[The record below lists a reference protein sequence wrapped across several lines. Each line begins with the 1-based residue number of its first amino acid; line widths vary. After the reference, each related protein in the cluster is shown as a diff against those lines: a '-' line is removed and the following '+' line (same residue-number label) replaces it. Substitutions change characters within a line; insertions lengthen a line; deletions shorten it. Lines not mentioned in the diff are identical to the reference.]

1 MRQWGWSP
9 RGGPW
14 WVALRRLG
22 LAAALVVGSAA
33 TPHAQ
38 APGPPPTRARALLD
52 ETTRPLLPGVTV
64 EREIA
69 VGERQR
75 YTLRAEA
82 GQFLHVALTQQGI
95 DVVLAVAASDGAR
108 ESDVCDGPQGRE
120 AASLTATVPGE
131 VRVEVRPRE
140 GVVGRGRYALTA
152 LAPRVPGAPD
162 RDRIAAEDLLY
173 RGVSLQKDGGADSLR
188 AAVES
193 FAKARTL
200 WSALDEPFFEGV
212 CLLREGVSRRKLG
225 EHHRA
230 RELFQEAL
238 PLWRGLGEPSF
249 EAKTLDALGTADYF
263 LSDYEKALEHY
274 LAALPLRR
282 AAGDREGEAAT
293 LNNISV
299 GHGVLGRLSASLTWQ
314 EQALALHRE
323 LGDRRGQAS
332 LLHNMGVSSFKTS
345 RMQEALDRL
354 HEALSLSRAAG
365 DRQQEASTLGA
376 LGTVYALL
384 GEPREALLHYGQA
397 LGLWNTLGNRTG
409 QAATLA
415 KIGRAHAELGETAA
429 ALEHYRK
436 ALDLHR
442 ALGDRA
448 ESETLLS
455 MGMAYKD
462 LGDLDDAER
471 VLGEGLRLA
480 RETRNLSFE
489 ASLLRALGQVDAAR
503 GDTPGALDH
512 LERALS
518 LCRRLSDRGEE
529 AFTLHELAK
538 VELGVGSLSRARE
551 RLESALQLLDAVR
564 QEVVRHDLRASLVAR
579 AGEVHDLYLE
589 TLMREHARAPGS
601 GFDSRAFEASERS
614 RAQSLLELLSE
625 SRLDLREGAGPA
637 LLERERSLQE
647 QLAFRL
653 DQQMRLLTGPN
664 TDEQTAKAEA
674 DVQAAR
680 REYEDLQAQI
690 RVSSPRYA
698 TLRHP
703 PVLPLGEVQTRILDP
718 GTLLLEYALGEERSF
733 LFAVT
738 SDALRTYALPGR
750 AQVEDA
756 ARRAYER
763 LSDRRDAAGRAG
775 GEATNRDGDAR
786 RAEALG
792 TLSAMLL
799 GPVAAEMES
808 KRLLV
813 VPDGALQYVPFAA
826 LPVPGRPEVPLVT
839 EHEIVA
845 APSASLLAAL
855 RAEAAGRSR
864 PARTV
869 AVFAD
874 PVFDGWD
881 ERVRSRSVRRAPPG
895 DRHAPPG
902 DLTRAAT
909 ESGLSGE
916 ALPRLTYTRRE
927 ARGIL
932 GLCPAREAKA
942 ALDFEASRKA
952 AVGEDLAD
960 YRFVHFATHGF
971 FNNAHPDLSGLV
983 LSLVDRHGNPQEGFL
998 SAGEVFNLKLSA
1010 DMVVLSGCRTAL
1022 GRQMKGEG
1030 VVGLTR
1036 AFMYAG
1042 TPRVLASLW
1051 KVDDA
1056 ATAALMT
1063 RLYEAMLVRGL
1074 APAQALR
1081 QAQLGLSR
1089 ERQWRHPYYWA
1100 AFQLQ
1105 GDLDER
1111 SRP

>member
-1 MRQWGWSP
+1 
-9 RGGPW
+9 
-14 WVALRRLG
+14 
-22 LAAALVVGSAA
+22 
-33 TPHAQ
+33 
-38 APGPPPTRARALLD
+38 
-52 ETTRPLLPGVTV
+52 
-64 EREIA
+64 
-69 VGERQR
+69 
-75 YTLRAEA
+75 
-82 GQFLHVALTQQGI
+82 
-95 DVVLAVAASDGAR
+95 
-108 ESDVCDGPQGRE
+108 
-120 AASLTATVPGE
+120 
-131 VRVEVRPRE
+131 VEVRPRE

-188 AAVES
+188 AAAES
-193 FAKARTL
+193 FAKARPL

-299 GHGVLGRLSASLTWQ
+299 GHGVLGRLRASLAWQ
-314 EQALALHRE
+314 EQALALHRD

-462 LGDLDDAER
+462 LWRPGRRRARARRGAPARPGDQEP
-471 VLGEGLRLA
+471 
-480 RETRNLSFE
+480 
-489 ASLLRALGQVDAAR
+489 LLRGQPPARPSGQVYAAR

-518 LCRRLSDRGEE
+518 LFRRLSDRGEE
-529 AFTLHELAK
+529 AFTLHELAR
-538 VELGVGSLSRARE
+538 VDLVLGSLSRARE

-589 TLMREHARAPGS
+589 TLMREHARAPGA

-625 SRLDLREGAGPA
+625 SRLDLREGAGSA
-637 LLERERSLQE
+637 LLERERSQQE

-664 TDEQTAKAEA
+664 TKEQAAKAEA

-703 PVLPLGEVQTRILDP
+703 AVLPLDEVQRASSIRARCSSSTRW
-718 GTLLLEYALGEERSF
+718 ARS
-733 LFAVT
+733 
-738 SDALRTYALPGR
+738 
-750 AQVEDA
+750 
-756 ARRAYER
+756 
-763 LSDRRDAAGRAG
+763 
-775 GEATNRDGDAR
+775 
-786 RAEALG
+786 
-792 TLSAMLL
+792 
-799 GPVAAEMES
+799 
-808 KRLLV
+808 
-813 VPDGALQYVPFAA
+813 GAFF
-826 LPVPGRPEVPLVT
+826 
-839 EHEIVA
+839 
-845 APSASLLAAL
+845 
-855 RAEAAGRSR
+855 SR
-864 PARTV
+864 
-869 AVFAD
+869 
-874 PVFDGWD
+874 
-881 ERVRSRSVRRAPPG
+881 
-895 DRHAPPG
+895 
-902 DLTRAAT
+902 
-909 ESGLSGE
+909 
-916 ALPRLTYTRRE
+916 
-927 ARGIL
+927 
-932 GLCPAREAKA
+932 
-942 ALDFEASRKA
+942 
-952 AVGEDLAD
+952 
-960 YRFVHFATHGF
+960 
-971 FNNAHPDLSGLV
+971 
-983 LSLVDRHGNPQEGFL
+983 
-998 SAGEVFNLKLSA
+998 
-1010 DMVVLSGCRTAL
+1010 
-1022 GRQMKGEG
+1022 
-1030 VVGLTR
+1030 
-1036 AFMYAG
+1036 
-1042 TPRVLASLW
+1042 
-1051 KVDDA
+1051 
-1056 ATAALMT
+1056 
-1063 RLYEAMLVRGL
+1063 
-1074 APAQALR
+1074 
-1081 QAQLGLSR
+1081 
-1089 ERQWRHPYYWA
+1089 
-1100 AFQLQ
+1100 
-1105 GDLDER
+1105 
-1111 SRP
+1111 